1 MKTIEPIAG
10 AALLIALAAPAAAQ
24 DWPTRPLT
32 MVVPFAAGASSD
44 ILGRILA
51 PRLADNL
58 GKPVIVENIGGA
70 GGMNGANRVA
80 KAAPDGYQFVVGST
94 GTLAINQ
101 TLYKNPP
108 YNAATD
114 FAPVALIADQPI
126 VLIARNDMPVGNL
139 AEFIAYARK
148 EPGKVSFATSAAGSA
163 PHLAAVLF
171 QRMAGMQ
178 MVHVPYVGYPRAI
191 QDTLAGFVDV
201 IFANPQIIQSQ
212 TGKLRMLGVTTANRV
227 ADHSDIP
234 AIAEALPGFAIS
246 GWVAVLAP
254 KGTPPALVAKINADV
269 AAILSTA
276 EVTKRLRDLGVY
288 PDLESLGTPQALMQF
303 IRQDSALMESLIK
316 AAGIKA
322 EGEAPN

>member
-1 MKTIEPIAG
+1 
-10 AALLIALAAPAAAQ
+10 
-24 DWPTRPLT
+24 
-32 MVVPFAAGASSD
+32 VPFVLASNEK
-44 ILGRILA
+44 L
-51 PRLADNL
+51 
-58 GKPVIVENIGGA
+58 
-70 GGMNGANRVA
+70 
-80 KAAPDGYQFVVGST
+80 
-94 GTLAINQ
+94 
-101 TLYKNPP
+101 
-108 YNAATD
+108 
-114 FAPVALIADQPI
+114 
-126 VLIARNDMPVGNL
+126 PVGNL

-191 QDTLAGFVDV
+191 QDTLSGFVDV

-227 ADHSDIP
+227 ADHPDIP

-269 AAILSTA
+269 AAILSIP

-316 AAGIKA
+316 AAAIKA
-322 EGEAPN
+322 EGGAPN